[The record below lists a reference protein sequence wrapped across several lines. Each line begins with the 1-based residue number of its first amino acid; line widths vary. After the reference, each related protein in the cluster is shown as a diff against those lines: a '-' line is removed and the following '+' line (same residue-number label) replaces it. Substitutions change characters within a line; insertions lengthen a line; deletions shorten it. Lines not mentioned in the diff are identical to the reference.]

1 MKQIVLTKREIELID
16 DYFHGKIGL
25 GADEEVQKVFGGVI
39 EKAETLMHEL
49 EAYDEI
55 GYDLILWF
63 WNKYQA
69 QQPSQPG
76 SDIPQKKSDE
86 QVEVVMLWD

>member
-1 MKQIVLTKREIELID
+1 MEPIILTKREIELID

-39 EKAETLMHEL
+39 SKAEALMHEL
-49 EAYDEI
+49 NAYEEI
-55 GYDLILWF
+55 GYSLILWF

-69 QQPSQPG
+69 QQNAQPE
-76 SDIPQKKSDE
+76 SNNTQEESNY
-86 QVEVVMLWD
+86 

>member
-39 EKAETLMHEL
+39 EKAKALMHEL
-49 EAYDEI
+49 DAYEEL
-55 GYDLILWF
+55 GVDLILWF